1 MTDPPTTASETSS
14 DAVPSPVL
22 ASADVVTPEVE
33 SLRAM
38 FPAMDVS
45 DLTAVLTSHNGSLEE
60 AADTLLAMNDP
71 TYRQADL
78 ERLQVDAELARQLEA
93 QEERLLHRRAARQSA
108 ANPEVSSPAALPYT
122 PYVPRHG
129 ARQPL
134 DQGQHAEADNNA
146 DDIDQL
152 TEQMYVFSQEADPSS
167 PPPRLLETSSSKLAE
182 QGRKTFD
189 TFLGKAKGFAGVL
202 NERIK
207 ASASPS
213 LATEDVSPPPPP
225 KEPILTPATSTGT
238 PRTSRPTDDKH
249 QQTVTVPER
258 LPRPNSGPEEPFDEN
273 HSPSSTPTGSGE
285 RLATHAA
292 VSPDPLKPDLSQIEH
307 LLLPRKSV
315 KLEQAHQKEDDDDD
329 ELEYVKSP
337 FDDD

>member
-14 DAVPSPVL
+14 DDVPSPVL

-78 ERLQVDAELARQLEA
+78 ERLQVDADLARQLEA
-93 QEERLLHRRAARQSA
+93 QEERLLHRRVARPSA

-152 TEQMYVFSQEADPSS
+152 TEQI
-167 PPPRLLETSSSKLAE
+167 SKLAE

-189 TFLGKAKGFAGVL
+189 TFLGKAKDFAGVL

-213 LATEDVSPPPPP
+213 LATEDTSPPPPP
-225 KEPILTPATSTGT
+225 KEPTLTPATSTVT
-238 PRTSRPTDDKH
+238 PRTSKPTDDEH
-249 QQTVTVPER
+249 RQTVTVPER
-258 LPRPNSGPEEPFDEN
+258 LPRPNQDPEEPLSDVN
-273 HSPSSTPTGSGE
+273 YSPSRTPTGSAE
-285 RLATHAA
+285 RLAPHAA
-292 VSPDPLKPDLSQIEH
+292 VSPDPLRKAPDLSQIEH

-315 KLEQAHQKEDDDDD
+315 KLEQGHQKEDDDDDDD